1 LLRFAF
7 AFASDGSQQAAAV
20 SSFPSPLSPLFLFFL
35 AVVGDKILRKW

>member
-1 LLRFAF
+1 LLRF

-20 SSFPSPLSPLFLFFL
+20 SSFFLFFL